1 MTTQIISID
10 FSYAPDDPAR
20 NLEVFMKL
28 KVVALVAVS
37 VMLAANADAAERR
50 RGGSPM
56 TAAPQGEKGNQ
67 RMAGCGLG
75 SMVVEKNEKWSQV
88 AASFLNGTG
97 FQTFAISFG
106 TSGCTEDG
114 VASAAR
120 EKDAF
125 VEANLADL
133 RRDVAAGEGE
143 YLTGLASFYGCQ
155 GNGSASFGAAL
166 QRHQDEILGAS
177 ADEASRVIDQAVVTE
192 KAACQG

>member
-1 MTTQIISID
+1 
-10 FSYAPDDPAR
+10 
-20 NLEVFMKL
+20 MKL

-37 VMLAANADAAERR
+37 VVLAANADAAERR
-50 RGGSPM
+50 RSGYAPAA
-56 TAAPQGEKGNQ
+56 AAPQGEKGNQ

-88 AASFLNGTG
+88 AAAFLNGTG
-97 FQTFAISFG
+97 FQTFGISFG

-155 GNGSASFGAAL
+155 SSDSFGAAL
-166 QRHQDEILGAS
+166 QRHQDAILGAS
-177 ADEASRVIDQAVVTE
+177 ADEASRVIDQAVVAE